1 MKTWNLKRKTGGVKK
16 DFFSRL
22 PIVNLLFLAVFGV
35 ICIYYPPVYFYR
47 MARWWQWDVSD
58 YSSIPSVDIQT
69 ASPPFQFTQNLNPSF
84 VASLFEKNGEVGNFE
99 KFLYNTN
106 TTSFIVIQN
115 NAILYESYPLGTPY
129 KDGYHSFSVAK
140 SFTSALVGIAVDEGL
155 IASVNDPIT
164 KYLPELNSRDTRFQ
178 KITIAHLLT
187 MSSGLEF
194 TCPYCEFGLQIP
206 WGDNIKSLAS
216 PDLRYVLLNQ
226 TRIADEPGKHYLYK
240 AYDPQLLSL
249 IIERV
254 TGRPASI
261 YLQEKIWKPMHME
274 QAATWLVDSKKSGLT
289 RGDLGINSLPID
301 LAKFG
306 RLFLDQGNWDGQ
318 QIISSDWIINSIH
331 PGITQPEG
339 YYPSGTE
346 IPNLE
351 ASLFPNGDG
360 NIYYGYL
367 WWIASRENNSN
378 DFWALGRLGQ
388 WIYISPAK
396 NLIIVRTGLS
406 NGENIN
412 ITTSTWLRMFYQ
424 FASDL

>member
-1 MKTWNLKRKTGGVKK
+1 V
-16 DFFSRL
+16 RL
-22 PIVNLLFLAVFGV
+22 AAITAVFAVCAGM
-35 ICIYYPPVYFYR
+35 IFACISPVYFYR
-47 MARWWQWDVSD
+47 MIRWWQWDVSD
-58 YSSIPSVDIQT
+58 YSSIPSLEIQT
-69 ASPPFQFTQNLNPSF
+69 STPSSQFSRNLDPLLVST
-84 VASLFEKNGEVGNFE
+84 LFEKNIEVENLE
-99 KFLYNTN
+99 KFLINTN
-106 TTSFIVIQN
+106 TTSFIVIQDN
-115 NAILYESYPLGTPY
+115 TVLYESYPLGAPY

-140 SFTSALVGIAVDEGL
+140 SFISALVGIAIDEGT
-155 IASVNDPIT
+155 IDGVDDPIT
-164 KYLPELNSRDTRFQ
+164 KYLPELKARDQRFQ
-178 KITIAHLLT
+178 NITIAHLLT
-187 MSSGLEF
+187 MSSGLQY
-194 TCPYCEFGLQIP
+194 TCPYCDFGIQVP
-206 WGDNIKSLAS
+206 WGDNVKSLAS
-216 PDLRYVLLNQ
+216 PDLRNVLL
-226 TRIADEPGKHYLYK
+226 TETHIIDDPGSHYLYK

-249 IIERV
+249 IIERA

-261 YLQEKIWKPMHME
+261 YLQEKIWKPIHME
-274 QAATWLVDSKKSGLT
+274 QAATWLVDSKKSGLI
-289 RGDLGINSLPID
+289 RGDLGLNSLPID

-396 NLIIVRTGLS
+396 NLIIVRTGLG